1 MNAVTPPGMGD
12 SLSMSSTAGELA
24 ARERLHAV
32 RRVTWVGLILNLL
45 LAALKAGAGIW
56 GQSQALL
63 ADAVHTLSDMTTDVA
78 ILLGSRYW
86 SRPPDDTHPH
96 GHGRIETLVTAMI
109 GLSLSGVGVGLGY
122 RAVVALT
129 TCTAGGASPGWIAF
143 AAAVFS
149 ILSKETLFR
158 WSHKIGE
165 RVGSGVLKA
174 NAWHHRSDALS
185 SIPVALA
192 VLGAALTPRLA
203 FLDALGAVVVAVF
216 ILRAAWGIVMPALD
230 TLADASP
237 DPSWTGR
244 ITERVM
250 GLDGIRDVH
259 RIRTRSLG
267 CGMAVDLHV
276 LVDGNLSVREGHDI
290 ASAVQRLLLDGT
302 GDVRDVVVHVEPA
315 PAPGSVAVP
324 GCEGE
329 PASGEGDA

>member
-1 MNAVTPPGMGD
+1 MNPAALPGGDCPPDPPPPGATRAEG
-12 SLSMSSTAGELA
+12 
-24 ARERLHAV
+24 RLHAV

-45 LAALKAGAGIW
+45 LAALKGGAGVW

-63 ADAVHTLSDMTTDVA
+63 ADAVHTLSDMITDVA

-109 GLSLSGVGVGLGY
+109 GISLAGVGVGLGY
-122 RAVVALT
+122 RAVLALT
-129 TCTAGGASPGWIAF
+129 TCTAGEATPGWIAF

-149 ILSKETLFR
+149 IFSKEALFR
-158 WSHKIGE
+158 WSHKVGE

-203 FLDALGAVVVAVF
+203 FLDALGAAVVAVF
-216 ILRAAWGIVMPALD
+216 ILRAAWQIVMPALN
-230 TLADASP
+230 TLADATP
-237 DPSWTGR
+237 DPAWTGW

-250 GLDGIRDVH
+250 QLDGIRDVH

-267 CGMAVDLHV
+267 CGVAVDLHI
-276 LVDGNLSVREGHDI
+276 LVDGDMSVREGHDI
-290 ASAVQRLLLDGT
+290 ATAVQRLLLDGA
-302 GDVRDVVVHVEPA
+302 GDIRDVVVHIEPA
-315 PAPGSVAVP
+315 PDP
-324 GCEGE
+324 EGR
-329 PASGEGDA
+329 DA